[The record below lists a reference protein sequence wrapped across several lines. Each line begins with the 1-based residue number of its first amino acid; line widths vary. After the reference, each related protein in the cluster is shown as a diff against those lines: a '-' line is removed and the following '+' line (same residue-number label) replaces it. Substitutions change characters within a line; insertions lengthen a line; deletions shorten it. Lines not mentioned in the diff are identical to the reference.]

1 MRRGGS
7 RESRSGSLR
16 RVEGRVLVRSDG
28 PVTTLVIDRPEK
40 HNALTWEMVAGLRR
54 ALAQAEA
61 DPSQRVVV
69 LRGAGGRA
77 FCAGADLGAMGG
89 GAEGAA
95 SLARHRGRGEL
106 AELFAELWRGRLPVV
121 GVVEGWALGGGFGLA
136 MACDLV
142 VASTN
147 ACFGLPEVRVGLWP
161 FLVTVPLLRVLPPR
175 RVLELM
181 LTARRLSAEE
191 AADWGLVT
199 EVVPPAGLDGAVSAL
214 VAQVLEGAPEAIALG
229 RKSFH
234 AVLGSSP
241 EAALGHLHAL
251 LSVTAAGEEAAEG
264 AEARQAR
271 RQPRWSPASPSTG
284 VDEGTGPEASRPGV

>member
-1 MRRGGS
+1 
-7 RESRSGSLR
+7 
-16 RVEGRVLVRSDG
+16 VEGRVLALREG

-40 HNALTWEMVAGLRR
+40 HNALTWEMVAELRR
-54 ALAQAEA
+54 ALAEAEG
-61 DPSQRVVV
+61 DRTQRVVV

-77 FCAGADLGAMGG
+77 FCAGADLRAMGG
-89 GAEGAA
+89 GAEGVE

-106 AELFAELWRGRLPVV
+106 AELFRELWRGRLPVV

-142 VASTN
+142 VASKS

-161 FLVTVPLLRVLPPR
+161 FLVTMPLLRVLPPR

-191 AADWGLVT
+191 AAAWGLVT
-199 EVVPPAGLDGAVSAL
+199 EVASPERLEAAVSAL
-214 VAQVLEGAPEAIALG
+214 VTEVLEGAPEAIALG
-229 RKSFH
+229 RRSFH
-234 AVLGSSP
+234 EVLGSNP
-241 EAALGHLHAL
+241 EAALGHLHSL
-251 LSVTAAGEEAAEG
+251 LSVAAGGEEAAEG

-271 RQPRWSPASPSTG
+271 RPPRWSPRSLPTDFG
-284 VDEGTGPEASRPGV
+284 DGPGSDAPRPGV